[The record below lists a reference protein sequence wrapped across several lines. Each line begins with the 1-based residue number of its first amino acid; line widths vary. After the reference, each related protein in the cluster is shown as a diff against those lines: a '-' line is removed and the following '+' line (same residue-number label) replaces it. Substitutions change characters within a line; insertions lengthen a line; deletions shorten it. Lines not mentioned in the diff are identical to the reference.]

1 MTDRAAFFLVGDFVD
16 TTSTPAVGW
25 AFWPSLVQLFQ
36 LLFLE
41 LENLVGLDTIDVV
54 PRKVLV
60 FSI

>member
-25 AFWPSLVQLFQ
+25 AVWPSFVEIFRLV
-36 LLFLE
+36 FLW